1 MHDTPRP
8 TPDGFAAASADETR
22 IAAPPV
28 GSVVHASSYAAATH
42 GPPLAVP
49 NASHTKAFA
58 PAAACLASAGPSTT
72 AKMLPE
78 VALPSA
84 ANSPAEAIAAA
95 AAAAAAS
102 AAGLLPRVPAPIPVP
117 ALEMRA
123 GAESVLSTRLSSS
136 ASAFPPSS
144 VTWASHP
151 LQLRKG
157 PEAAN
162 NMEAAATVA
171 TSVASAAYAGR
182 SALPPGTRA
191 AAPGAGARA
200 VPVPL
205 PAPTPPTSTP
215 ASAAPSAYRSSA
227 ITVEALPPVTADT
240 RLFTQVVGVADAPV
254 RTERLQLLWSL
265 LVGAAAGDGNG
276 SSVVKD
282 KEGGDRA
289 LTSITK
295 NLPDEGPRSVDAA
308 RQLLSS
314 PLSPLEARL
323 MRRQLDTVDA
333 VRC

>member
-240 RLFTQVVGVADAPV
+240 RSVSDELGRWHAHSHGTSANLVAMSTP
-254 RTERLQLLWSL
+254 RSL
-265 LVGAAAGDGNG
+265 
-276 SSVVKD
+276 S
-282 KEGGDRA
+282 
-289 LTSITK
+289 K
-295 NLPDEGPRSVDAA
+295 NLVLPETCVVRLLMQALHAGCRGRRCACADREVATAVVLA
-308 RQLLSS
+308 RG
-314 PLSPLEARL
+314 RGG
-323 MRRQLDTVDA
+323 RRW
-333 VRC
+333 